1 MAKRAPKHFFSK
13 NASVNMPRTRFDMSK
28 TNTTTLTTDY
38 LYPVYCEMVMPG
50 DSWNISVSNFI
61 RMISPIDV
69 PMMDNLY
76 CDYHFWFVPWRLVWD
91 KTKYF
96 FGERD
101 RTPNVSED
109 YTIPQISFDHTV
121 SGAYDSSSNPNGWRD
136 GFHGFKGLPQCG
148 SIYDYFEIPIKGTD
162 NLLTGD
168 FTVNALPLR
177 SYNLIY
183 DEWYM
188 DEQRCDYSYYNV
200 GDTTDTADKYYLK
213 KRGKRFDLFTS
224 SLLEPNGVGNN
235 PVEIPLAI
243 SSTIPVSIYGTGK
256 ALGLTT
262 GVTDKAGLATY
273 SGNELRAFKSSY
285 NQNVGYTASSYTN
298 PSGWSNGMTVGV
310 TTEAAKS
317 GLTGT
322 ANLSTATS
330 TTVASLRQ
338 AFQMQAYQEIN
349 ARGGE
354 RMVEWIYNQYGVIQP
369 DILSRPEYL
378 GGSHQRLS
386 VQPIVQ
392 NSSTDNT
399 SPQGNLTGIIYGA
412 HYDNGFV
419 RSFTEFGYIIGIMN
433 IYSDLTYFQ
442 GLDRHW
448 SIQTVLD
455 VPLPVFANLTDEAIY
470 KKQLVLTGTS
480 TDNQVFGYCERYA
493 PFKYAKNTLTGL
505 VRPNAPQTIGQWSLA
520 EQFGSVPQNT
530 SDFIEMNTPISRIEA
545 VNAGD
550 GSNNPHA
557 FIVNQEFSGNVVR
570 CLPAYSD
577 PMKWFM
583 RV

>member
-1 MAKRAPKHFFSK
+1 MAKSAPKHFFSK
-13 NASVNMPRTRFDMSK
+13 NASVNMPRTRFDMSHV
-28 TNTTTLTTDY
+28 NTTTLTTDY
-38 LYPVYCEMVMPG
+38 LYPVFCEMVLPG
-50 DSWNISVSNFI
+50 DSWNMNVSNFI

-76 CDYHFWFVPWRLVWD
+76 CDYHFWFVPWRLVWEH
-91 KTKYF
+91 TKYF
-96 FGERD
+96 FGEKD
-101 RTPNVSED
+101 RTPLVDED
-109 YTIPQISFDHTV
+109 YTIPQIGFDSTV
-121 SGAYDSSSNPNGWRD
+121 SQTGYTD
-136 GFHGFKGLPQCG
+136 GFSGFAGLPQTG
-148 SIYDYFEIPIKGTD
+148 SIYDYFGIPIQGTD
-162 NLLTGD
+162 GLLTGS

-183 DEWYM
+183 DDWYR

-200 GDTTDTADKYYLK
+200 SDTQDTADKYFLK

-224 SLLEPNGVGNN
+224 SLLEPQIGN
-235 PVEIPLAI
+235 PVDIPLGI
-243 SSTIPVSIYGTGK
+243 SAPVSVYGSGNT
-256 ALGLTT
+256 LGLTNGIQNVGIGIGSSNSVQQLT
-262 GVTDKAGLATY
+262 SFFDKTIPYTY
-273 SGNELRAFKSSY
+273 SG
-285 NQNVGYTASSYTN
+285 GASTTTLN
-298 PSGWSNGMTVGV
+298 TGLGV
-310 TTEAAKS
+310 VTDPAKS
-317 GLTGT
+317 GLVGT
-322 ANLSTATS
+322 ADLSNASAATIA
-330 TTVASLRQ
+330 TLRQ

-349 ARGGE
+349 ARGGT

-369 DILSRPEYL
+369 DILSRPEFL
-378 GGSHQRLS
+378 GGAHQRLS

-392 NSSTDNT
+392 NSSTDST

-412 HYDNGFV
+412 HSDNGFV

-442 GLDRHW
+442 GLDPHW
-448 SIQTVLD
+448 SISTVLD
-455 VPLPVFANLTDEAIY
+455 VPLPIFANLTDEEL
-470 KKQLVLTGTS
+470 KKKTIVLTGTS
-480 TDNQVFGYCERYA
+480 TDEDTLGYVERYA

-520 EQFGSVPQNT
+520 EMFTSVPQNT

-577 PMKWFM
+577 PMKWFT